1 MADKLRR
8 SQIRFMDMNKLLTHA
23 VYLDAMGIDTYVSRW
38 QPSGALFTQR
48 IALAKRANAATESSS
63 LQEAVP
69 APVSSRRAAIEV
81 PNAGAVQTGRD
92 SAAHAVGAEHFSL
105 LVVELGGW
113 VWIEELVDS
122 EALHEQQALLHAI
135 GSALGLTKIGAEA
148 QLSATL
154 FDWPMH
160 ANRQLDQG
168 EEAGRASAT
177 GYLRR
182 RLDQAGCHGL
192 VALGT
197 AIEKRVTWQDLD
209 GSPVLRTVGMAD
221 VLRDPMLKPIVWRDL
236 KPYLFK
242 A

>member
-1 MADKLRR
+1 
-8 SQIRFMDMNKLLTHA
+8 MNKLLTHA

-48 IALAKRANAATESSS
+48 IALAKRANTATDLTS
-63 LQEAVP
+63 LQDAVP
-69 APVSSRRAAIEV
+69 APVSSRKAAREEPI
-81 PNAGAVQTGRD
+81 AGAAPGAIQTGGD
-92 SAAHAVGAEHFSL
+92 AAAHAVGAEHFSL
-105 LVVELGGW
+105 LIVELGGW

-122 EALHEQQALLHAI
+122 EGLHEQQALLHAI
-135 GSALGLTKIGAEA
+135 GSALGLIKIGAEA
-148 QLSATL
+148 QLSSTL

-182 RLDQAGCHGL
+182 RLDQAECHGL

-197 AIEKRVTWQDLD
+197 AIEKRVAWQELD
-209 GSPVLRTVGMAD
+209 DSPVLRTVGMAD
-221 VLRDPMLKPIVWRDL
+221 VLRDPMLKPVVWRDL
-236 KPYLFK
+236 KPHLFK